1 MSRKKKNIEKII
13 PLQFDQNDSEDLF
26 LDELLKKDLM
36 READELEAQ
45 LVNDS
50 KLMGMGAS
58 GNLFQKI
65 KEELIEKGVWEE
77 TTF

>member
-1 MSRKKKNIEKII
+1 MSRKKKNTEKII
-13 PLQFDQNDSEDLF
+13 PLQFDQNDSENLF

-36 READELEAQ
+36 READELEVQ
-45 LVNDS
+45 LINDP
-50 KLMGMGAS
+50 KLMGMGDS

-65 KEELIEKGVWEE
+65 KEELIKKGVWEE